1 MGRDGKRVYDFR
13 RAEMLNYPMACEW
26 TRGGSAMSRQGS
38 KERERERGGGGIRK
52 KEKKEK
58 GGGAEKVGAAAV

>member
-38 KERERERGGGGIRK
+38 KERERGGGGGIRK